1 MKKLLITT
9 SLSLLSNVCFAE
21 EKEKEVQDMSDPLA
35 VYTQAGAGYTDKGLN
50 IKLGQ
55 AYDTGSDTSMAMR
68 VLEVKGFYGDTLGF
82 DDSINTDDS
91 VDAIRF
97 RNFELNLKNGRGAQI
112 DVNYNFDK
120 SNLADKSGDI
130 SYSLMQALPKL
141 WRFNFYPLAGAGLAF
156 GNNAIEDDGSVD
168 SGFSIYGAYALVG
181 MYGKFT
187 ITDKIWLN
195 YNPFYL
201 QALSGSDLYKDNAY
215 GLGNDNVL
223 LHEFAVNY
231 QINPRMNVRYFA
243 NWNENVD
250 FTDGSHRI
258 EINYQL

>member
-1 MKKLLITT
+1 MKNLFITT
-9 SLSLLSNVCFAE
+9 SLLSLSLSSFAE
-21 EKEKEVQDMSDPLA
+21 DKEIQDMSDPLA

-55 AYDTGSDTSMAMR
+55 AYDTGSDTTMAMR
-68 VLEVKGFYGDTLGF
+68 VLEVKGFYGETLGF

-112 DVNYNFDK
+112 DINYNFDP
-120 SNLADKSGDI
+120 SHLANKHGDI

-141 WRFNFYPLAGAGLAF
+141 GRFSFYPLAGAGLAF
-156 GNNAIEDDGSVD
+156 GNNAIEDDNLID

-181 MYGKFT
+181 MYGKVD
-187 ITDKIWLN
+187 ITDNIWLN

-201 QALSGSDLYKDNAY
+201 STLSGSDRYKNNAF
-215 GLGNDNVL
+215 GENNDTVL

-231 QINPRMNVRYFA
+231 QINPRMNIRYFA
-243 NWNENVD
+243 NWSEYNN
-250 FTDGSHRI
+250 FNDGSHRI